1 MISFHKTTWKGWFG
15 QKTVIQQKL
24 PGKLNRD
31 CQMNEVKW
39 IHVVVK
45 PNTTK
50 TMYLIFNLAIHFNGT
65 LKFKKN
71 RDLEVAPASLH
82 HQHLPAL
89 LAVYRAIKIKKQ
101 IKRYVKETK
110 ESQCMDSH
118 VQHHNIIMKIR
129 ICIFENCDTIMH

>member
-1 MISFHKTTWKGWFG
+1 MSSFNQTQPT
-15 QKTVIQQKL
+15 
-24 PGKLNRD
+24 
-31 CQMNEVKW
+31 
-39 IHVVVK
+39 
-45 PNTTK
+45 

-89 LAVYRAIKIKKQ
+89 LAVYKAIKIKKQ

-110 ESQCMDSH
+110 ESQCMDSQ
-118 VQHHNIIMKIR
+118 VQHHNMIIKIR
-129 ICIFENCDTIMH
+129 INIIENCNTIMH